1 MRCVG
6 ETGTWFEETFGGADE
21 IDLGGVTVDETRQTG
36 KIGAFRVGEFEDG
49 DVKRYNPA
57 RSFAQFN
64 IREGGEH
71 WPKHYYVT
79 FVLAEVDFGGVGE
92 FISSL
97 YDKVKVEVEAALT
110 AAGAAFGPIGA
121 VVAWVVG
128 KLIDWI
134 LGAVGDEIFPPRTVH
149 AAIRSRAS
157 RFRGGRL
164 MSDGSSVSPT
174 NTVRFVGHDGEYHL
188 EYSWRKYV
196 RAES

>member
-1 MRCVG
+1 
-6 ETGTWFEETFGGADE
+6 
-21 IDLGGVTVDETRQTG
+21 
-36 KIGAFRVGEFEDG
+36 
-49 DVKRYNPA
+49 
-57 RSFAQFN
+57 
-64 IREGGEH
+64 
-71 WPKHYYVT
+71 
-79 FVLAEVDFGGVGE
+79 
-92 FISSL
+92 
-97 YDKVKVEVEAALT
+97 VEAALT

-121 VVAWVVG
+121 VVARVVG

-134 LGAVGDEIFPPRTVH
+134 LGAVGDEIFPPKTVH

-188 EYSWRKYV
+188 EYSWRKYA